1 MNEPPVLSYNLSE
14 AAKALHVSRPT
25 MSALAK
31 SEGFPAFRIG
41 SRYVIPVDALNAW
54 LIQQAEEGRTFMG
67 PNASKEN

>member
-1 MNEPPVLSYNLSE
+1 
-14 AAKALHVSRPT
+14 

-41 SRYVIPVDALNAW
+41 SRYIIPVDALNAW